1 MNEKWKA
8 QFLDAS
14 LRGDARQE
22 QEFLSLVDQVDR
34 CCSLEVAR
42 VLMKSFTAS
51 PDFGTQ
57 ERVVSVLASADKSD
71 AVTAILEELPR
82 LLVEAPEW
90 AEVLV
95 GQEVDRRP
103 ELISQLANRLS
114 TDVQNALRKLL
125 ADKDF
130 RELYPAAEKLKI

>member
-14 LRGDARQE
+14 LRGDVRQE
-22 QEFLSLVDQVDR
+22 QEFLSLVDQVDGH
-34 CCSLEVAR
+34 CSLEVAR
-42 VLMKSFTAS
+42 VLMKSFAAS

-82 LLVEAPEW
+82 LVVEAPEW

-103 ELISQLANRLS
+103 ELLSQLASRLS
-114 TDVQNALRKLL
+114 PEVQNALRKLL
-125 ADKDF
+125 TDPDF